1 VRIVTTLVAALVVAA
16 PAVGHAD
23 DREALQAKGEQ
34 LAKEGRFNDAIDAF
48 KAADR
53 IQPRASHACLIA
65 LAYTRRE
72 SWPQAELFLSICH
85 QRANA
90 GDPLPDWV
98 PQADEMIKDRI
109 ASANLAEVMIE
120 TKPATA
126 RVTVSSFA
134 PDEVFEPRTIH
145 LPFGTHVVFAKADG
159 YFDAQYTLEIK
170 DKSPQHV
177 VIDLIPLT
185 AKQKQERARGAGPMT
200 TEPAPKRGTP
210 FLIGGSA
217 AILGGIAA
225 HLWWRHEHTVLVDAT
240 TGTIDQAKVDLYNAH
255 STRYDIAHYSTIGL
269 YAVGVGLVATGVVLR
284 MKSPESPAVAAVPL
298 RGGGAMVSVEWSR

>member
-1 VRIVTTLVAALVVAA
+1 MTTLVAALVVAA
-16 PAVGHAD
+16 PAVGHTD

-72 SWPQAELFLSICH
+72 AWPQAELFLSICH

-98 PQADEMIKDRI
+98 PQADEMIKERL
-109 ASANLAEVMIE
+109 ASANLAEVTIE
-120 TKPATA
+120 TKPASA

-134 PDEVFEPRTIH
+134 PDEVFEPRTVH
-145 LPFGTHVVFAKADG
+145 LPFGTHVIFAKADG
-159 YFDAQYTLEIK
+159 YADAQVTIELK

-177 VIDLIPLT
+177 LVELT
-185 AKQKQERARGAGPMT
+185 AKTKHEPTGPTGPTEPAT
-200 TEPAPKRGTP
+200 TEPAGKRGTG
-210 FLIGGSA
+210 FLIGGGA
-217 AILGGIAA
+217 AILGGVGA
-225 HLWWRHEHTVLVDAT
+225 HLWWRHEYYALKDAHLSMNLSAWN
-240 TGTIDQAKVDLYNAH
+240 DH
-255 STRYDIAHYSTIGL
+255 STLYDVAHVSTYVL
-269 YAVGVGLVATGVVLR
+269 YGSGVALLAVGVYLR
-284 MKSPESPAVAAVPL
+284 MKNPESPAVAAIPL
-298 RGGGAMVSVEWSR
+298 PEGGAMVSVGWSR

>member
-1 VRIVTTLVAALVVAA
+1 MRIVTSLVAALVVAA
-16 PAVGHAD
+16 PAIGHAD

-34 LAKEGRFNDAIDAF
+34 LAKDGRYQDAIDAF

-98 PQADEMIKDRI
+98 PQADQMLKERI
-109 ASANLAEVMIE
+109 AAANLAEVTIE

-134 PDEVFEPRTIH
+134 PDEVFEPRTVH
-145 LPFGTHVVFAKADG
+145 LPLGTHVIFAKAEG
-159 YFDAQYTLEIK
+159 YADAQSTLEIK
-170 DKSPQHV
+170 DKSPQHI
-177 VIDLIPLT
+177 VIDLLPVKAT
-185 AKQKQERARGAGPMT
+185 PTNPNGPNGPAEPGMT
-200 TEPAPKRGTP
+200 TEPGPKRGTP
-210 FLIGGSA
+210 FLIGGGA

-225 HLWWRHEHTVLVDAT
+225 HLWWGHEHDVLQQAHDNLDPT
-240 TGTIDQAKVDLYNAH
+240 TWRDH